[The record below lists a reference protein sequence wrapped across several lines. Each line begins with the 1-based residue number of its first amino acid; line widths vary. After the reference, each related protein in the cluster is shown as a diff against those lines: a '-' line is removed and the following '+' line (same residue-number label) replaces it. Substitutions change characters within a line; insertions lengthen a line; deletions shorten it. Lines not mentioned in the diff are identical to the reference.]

1 MPTASAQFFGEIF
14 GLGLD
19 NKITGDKMTAE

>member
-1 MPTASAQFFGEIF
+1 MPTASAQFFGKIF

-19 NKITGDKMTAE
+19 NKISGAKMTAK